1 MWLSKFCCIS
11 IPIESQSLL
20 FNDLTRYSLI
30 TFISFISFESSE
42 SRLLVLATTIL
53 TEQKHAALIICAKEE
68 ALMNMDSQVAWMTLI
83 VWPVHFV
90 ERTGSKLVPFTA
102 VN

>member
-1 MWLSKFCCIS
+1 MLQKRLTDSCSLAWLFTVVTK
-11 IPIESQSLL
+11 
-20 FNDLTRYSLI
+20 D
-30 TFISFISFESSE
+30 SFESSE
-42 SRLLVLATTIL
+42 SRLLGLATTIL

-68 ALMNMDSQVAWMTLI
+68 ALMNIYSQMAWMTMI

-102 VN
+102 VKLANIS